1 MLYGW
6 APNLCATAI
15 KNSGR
20 AAYRA
25 IALKETRHMGNIIN
39 FLMILVL
46 LVSGCFHFKAIRT
59 DLEPTAKATAKYP
72 TSLGVYFSPQLE
84 QLSKVAK
91 PETSTGGRHTYDY
104 IMGPAV
110 KAALIQSVQS
120 AYANY
125 TVVNVLPRMK
135 EFDRIISFDLQ
146 ASKVVVEF
154 IPGYLRQEAK
164 STAEIYV
171 IMETIDGA
179 TLRTI
184 KKLPVH
190 GKGSSIRDASGF
202 NAYAPR
208 HFTLAMEEAIKQ
220 LAEITSNLL
229 FSGVAESKWNAPALP
244 RP

>member
-1 MLYGW
+1 LSCW
-6 APNLCATAI
+6 
-15 KNSGR
+15 S
-20 AAYRA
+20 
-25 IALKETRHMGNIIN
+25 
-39 FLMILVL
+39 
-46 LVSGCFHFKAIRT
+46 SGCFHFRAIRT
-59 DLEPTAKATAKYP
+59 DLEPTARATAKYP
-72 TSLGVYFSPQLE
+72 TSLAVYFSPQLE

-91 PETSTGGRHTYDY
+91 PETSVGGRHTYNY
-104 IMGPAV
+104 IMGPSIQ
-110 KAALIQSVQS
+110 AALIQSVQS

-125 TVVNVLPRMK
+125 AVVNVLPRMG

-146 ASKVVVEF
+146 SSKVVVEF

-179 TLRTI
+179 SLKTI

-190 GKGSSIRDASGF
+190 GKGSSIQDASGF

-229 FSGVAESKWNAPALP
+229 FSGVAESKWGAPALP
-244 RP
+244 RPK

>member
-1 MLYGW
+1 MS
-6 APNLCATAI
+6 
-15 KNSGR
+15 K
-20 AAYRA
+20 
-25 IALKETRHMGNIIN
+25 
-39 FLMILVL
+39 ILVFL
-46 LVSGCFHFKAIRT
+46 TVWVVLVSGCFHFRAIRT
-59 DLEPTAKATAKYP
+59 DLEPTARATAKYP
-72 TSLGVYFSPQLE
+72 TSLAVYFSPQLE

-91 PETSTGGRHTYDY
+91 PETSVGGRHTYNY
-104 IMGPAV
+104 IMGPSIQ
-110 KAALIQSVQS
+110 AALIQSVQS

-125 TVVNVLPRMK
+125 AVVNVLPRMG

-146 ASKVVVEF
+146 SSKVVVEF

-179 TLRTI
+179 SLKTI

-190 GKGSSIRDASGF
+190 GKGSSIQDASGF

-229 FSGVAESKWNAPALP
+229 FSGVAESKWGAPALP
-244 RP
+244 RPK